1 MSENDINKEW
11 ILKTNKKK
19 TKMLKVNRFNILCKL
34 TQQYMCDMISRLED
48 FQLKFIEQKN
58 NQLFGNNQIIESIT
72 ESVF

>member
-34 TQQYMCDMISRLED
+34 TQQYMCDMI
-48 FQLKFIEQKN
+48 
-58 NQLFGNNQIIESIT
+58 
-72 ESVF
+72 VV